1 VVFRSQSNLLSKGMT
16 VVVVQMGKEV
26 GLFGESPNPSLIEK
40 DIGGLVSL
48 LFGKRLLQVILYA
61 WLNMN
66 LVCVLSINGNEKL
79 GYLITAKVLA

>member
-1 VVFRSQSNLLSKGMT
+1 MFSDIVVFRSQRVKLLSKGMT
-16 VVVVQMGKEV
+16 VVVVQMGKEI

-40 DIGGLVSL
+40 AIGGLVSP

-66 LVCVLSINGNEKL
+66 FSLRTFYQWE
-79 GYLITAKVLA
+79 

>member
-1 VVFRSQSNLLSKGMT
+1 M
-16 VVVVQMGKEV
+16 VVVQMGKEI

-40 DIGGLVSL
+40 DIEGLVSL
-48 LFGKRLLQVILYA
+48 LFGKRLLILYT

-79 GYLITAKVLA
+79 DYLITAKVLA

>member
-1 VVFRSQSNLLSKGMT
+1 M
-16 VVVVQMGKEV
+16 
-26 GLFGESPNPSLIEK
+26 

-66 LVCVLSINGNEKL
+66 LVCVLSINGIEKL
-79 GYLITAKVLA
+79 GYF